1 MRKNILII
9 ALLFGFSL
17 QAFSQYNEARRI
29 DSTRLD
35 SLKRILPILK
45 DEARVNALNEIAIR
59 SLYFNS
65 AVDLAREDSVR
76 LYGSKAYEEA
86 SRLGYKTG
94 IALALLD
101 LSFLATWAGRH
112 EEAVRLAGAVSP
124 ISPIISSA
132 NMRAFVCPGA
142 IRMDSGPI
150 SN

>member
-1 MRKNILII
+1 MKKLTLIV
-9 ALLFGFSL
+9 ALIFGFCL
-17 QAFSQYNEARRI
+17 RPFSQYNEARRI

-94 IALALLD
+94 IALALIT
-101 LSFLATWAGRH
+101 LSGFET
-112 EEAVRLAGAVSP
+112 
-124 ISPIISSA
+124 
-132 NMRAFVCPGA
+132 
-142 IRMDSGPI
+142 
-150 SN
+150 